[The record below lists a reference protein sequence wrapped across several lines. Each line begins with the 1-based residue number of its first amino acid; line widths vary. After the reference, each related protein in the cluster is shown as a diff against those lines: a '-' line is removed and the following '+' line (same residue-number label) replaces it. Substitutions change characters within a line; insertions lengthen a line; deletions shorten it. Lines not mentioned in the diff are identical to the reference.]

1 MFTRLDLIDEYVRG
15 LADDVTVV
23 SGGALGVD
31 TRGEA
36 SAKKRGLK
44 TLVFL
49 PDYERYGR
57 YQAPLIR
64 NTTIV
69 ENSDEV
75 TAFWDGESTGTHHA
89 IMEAERLQRPVRIIA
104 TRKVGAAWGPDTI
117 ITYC

>member
-23 SGGALGVD
+23 SGGAPGVD